1 MSGVSAQQA
10 PYIFLEEN
18 DKKTKRPAM
27 QAGGL
32 NPEKYDIGKKY
43 IFSLKIQV
51 GFT

>member
-1 MSGVSAQQA
+1 MGRPAQQA
-10 PYIFLEEN
+10 PHIFLLEN
-18 DKKTKRPAM
+18 DRKTKRPAM

-32 NPEKYDIGKKY
+32 NPKKYDIGKKY